1 MIKRLFADGASE
13 PSWGMSA
20 GQSITQSGDV
30 ILRKTSDVGFTE
42 DIKRLALESILTQ
55 LSANG

>member
-1 MIKRLFADGASE
+1 
-13 PSWGMSA
+13 MST

-30 ILRKTSDVGFTE
+30 IPRQTSDVGFTE
-42 DIKRLALESILTQ
+42 DIKRLALQSILTQ